1 MSRGGE
7 AINLS
12 DLSGEQV
19 SEWLQSFDTVLCDG
33 DGTIWQ
39 DDTAIEGAPDV
50 LNALQQRLGKA
61 VYIITN
67 NGLKTRQEL
76 FERSQRLGFQL
87 PSDRHIISPTAAIAD
102 YLVQSPEFDAK
113 RHKVYVV
120 GNAAISRELR
130 QHGIDSYG
138 AGESEELA
146 PDDKWPDWVA
156 REFGNPKAAEN
167 VGAVVVGWD
176 EYFSY
181 CKMAR
186 ACHIL
191 CSNQGSAFLV
201 TNRDAVHKY
210 PGFCIPGTAAFVA
223 GIEAC
228 AERDALEMGKPNPLV
243 LEPLTKSG
251 ALRTKRTLMI
261 GDCLKI
267 DVGFASNCGM
277 LSLLVGTGR
286 YGSLSDVQ
294 REKGK
299 LPQPDVYLPRLGD
312 LLQYL

>member
-1 MSRGGE
+1 MSRGG
-7 AINLS
+7 AINLT
-12 DLSGEQV
+12 DLSGGQV
-19 SEWLQSFDTVLCDG
+19 AEWLQSFDTILCDG

-50 LNALQQRLGKA
+50 LNALQHRLGKK
-61 VYIITN
+61 VYLITN

-76 FERSQRLGFQL
+76 FERSQRLGFHL

-102 YLVQSPEFDAK
+102 YLVQSPEFDRT

-120 GNAAISRELR
+120 GNAAIARELR

-138 AGESEELA
+138 AGGTEEL
-146 PDDKWPDWVA
+146 PPGDKWPDFVA
-156 REFGNPKAAEN
+156 REFGSPEAAKD

-191 CSNQGSAFLV
+191 CSNPGCAFLV

-210 PGFCIPGTAAFVA
+210 PAFCIPGTGAFVT

-228 AERDALEMGKPNPLV
+228 SEREALEMGKPNPLV

-251 ALRTKRTLMI
+251 ELQPERTLMI

-286 YGSLSDVQ
+286 YNNLSDVR
-294 REKGK
+294 RENGK
-299 LPQPDVYLPRLGD
+299 LAQPDFYLPRLAD
-312 LLQYL
+312 LLAYL

>member
-1 MSRGGE
+1 MSRGG
-7 AINLS
+7 AINLT
-12 DLSGEQV
+12 DLSGGQV
-19 SEWLQSFDTVLCDG
+19 GEWLQSFDTILCDG

-50 LNALQQRLGKA
+50 VNALQQRWGKK
-61 VYIITN
+61 VYLITN

-76 FERSQRLGFQL
+76 FERSQRLGFHL
-87 PSDRHIISPTAAIAD
+87 PSDRYIMSPTAAIAD
-102 YLVQSPEFDAK
+102 YLVESPGFDRA

-120 GNAAISRELR
+120 GNAAIARELR
-130 QHGIDSYG
+130 QHGIDSFG
-138 AGESEELA
+138 AGEAEHLA
-146 PDDKWPDWVA
+146 PGDMWPDFVA
-156 REFGNPKAAEN
+156 RELGNPQAAKD

-191 CSNQGSAFLV
+191 CSNPHSAFLV

-210 PGFCIPGTAAFVA
+210 PAFCIPGTGAFVA
-223 GIEAC
+223 AIEAC
-228 AERDALEMGKPNPLV
+228 AEREALEMGKPNPLV
-243 LEPLTKSG
+243 LEPLTKTG
-251 ALRTKRTLMI
+251 ELRTERTLMI

-286 YGSLSDVQ
+286 YSNLSDVR

-299 LPQPDVYLPRLGD
+299 LAQPDFYLPRLAD
-312 LLQYL
+312 LLPYL

>member
-39 DDTAIEGAPDV
+39 DDTPIEGAPDV

-113 RHKVYVV
+113 RHRVYVV
-120 GNAAISRELR
+120 GNAAIARELK

-146 PDDKWPDWVA
+146 PGDKWPDFVA
-156 REFGNPKAAEN
+156 RELGNPKAAEN

-191 CSNQGSAFLV
+191 CSNPGSAFLV

-223 GIEAC
+223 SIEAC

-251 ALRTKRTLMI
+251 ALKTERTLMI

-286 YGSLSDVQ
+286 YSSLSDVQ

-312 LLQYL
+312 LLPYL

>member
-1 MSRGGE
+1 MSRGE
-7 AINLS
+7 AITLT
-12 DLSGEQV
+12 DLSSDQV
-19 SEWLQSFDTVLCDG
+19 TEWLQSFDTVLCDG

-39 DDTAIEGAPDV
+39 DDTAIEGAVDV
-50 LNALQQRLGKA
+50 INALQQRLGKR
-61 VYIITN
+61 VYLITN

-76 FERSQRLGFQL
+76 FERSRRLGFQL
-87 PSDRHIISPTAAIAD
+87 PSERHVISPTAAIVD
-102 YLVQSPEFDAK
+102 YLVQRPEFDKA

-120 GNAAISRELR
+120 GNAAIARELKAY
-130 QHGIDSYG
+130 GIDSYG
-138 AGESEELA
+138 AGEPELL
-146 PDDKWPDWVA
+146 PPGDKWQDFVA
-156 REFGNPKAAEN
+156 REFGNPETAEG

-191 CSNQGSAFLV
+191 CSNPSAAFLV

-210 PGFCIPGTAAFVA
+210 PAFCIPGTAAFVA

-228 AERDALEMGKPNPLV
+228 SDRDALEMGKPNPLV
-243 LEPLTKSG
+243 LEPLTKTGS
-251 ALRTKRTLMI
+251 LNPERTLMI

-286 YGSLSDVQ
+286 YSNLSDVL
-294 REKGK
+294 REKDK

-312 LLQYL
+312 LLPHL

>member
-1 MSRGGE
+1 MSRGG
-7 AINLS
+7 AIDLTGLS
-12 DLSGEQV
+12 EEQV

-39 DDTAIEGAPDV
+39 DDTAIAGAPDV
-50 LNALQQRLGKA
+50 VNALQDRFDKK
-61 VYIITN
+61 VYLITN

-76 FERSQRLGFQL
+76 FERSQRLGFHL

-102 YLVQSPEFDAK
+102 YLVGSPKFDRT

-120 GNAAISRELR
+120 GNAAIARELR
-130 QHGIDSYG
+130 QRGIDSYG
-138 AGESEELA
+138 AGGTDEL
-146 PDDKWPDWVA
+146 PPGDKWPDFVT
-156 REFGNPKAAEN
+156 REFGNPEAAKD

-191 CSNQGSAFLV
+191 CSNPDAAFLV

-210 PGFCIPGTAAFVA
+210 PSFCIPGTGAFVA

-228 AERDALEMGKPNPLV
+228 SEREALEMGKPNPLV
-243 LEPLTKSG
+243 LEPFIKAEG
-251 ALRTKRTLMI
+251 LRTERTLMI

-286 YGSLSDVQ
+286 YNNLSDV
-294 REKGK
+294 RLEKDR
-299 LPQPDVYLPRLGD
+299 LPQPDFYLPRLGD
-312 LLQYL
+312 LLNIL

>member
-1 MSRGGE
+1 MSRGG
-7 AINLS
+7 AINLT
-12 DLSGEQV
+12 DWTKEQV
-19 SEWLQSFDTVLCDG
+19 AEWLQSFDTVLCDG

-50 LNALQQRLGKA
+50 LNALQQRLNKR
-61 VYIITN
+61 VYLITN

-76 FERSQRLGFQL
+76 FERSQRLGFHL

-102 YLVQSPEFDAK
+102 YLTGRREFDK
-113 RHKVYVV
+113 TRHKVYVV
-120 GNAAISRELR
+120 GNAAIARELR
-130 QHGIDSYG
+130 QHGIDSFG
-138 AGESEELA
+138 AGETELL
-146 PDDKWPDWVA
+146 PPGDKWQDFVA
-156 REFGNPKAAEN
+156 REFEDPAAARD
-167 VGAVVVGWD
+167 VAAVVVGWD

-191 CSNQGSAFLV
+191 CSNPGCAFLV

-210 PGFCIPGTAAFVA
+210 PAFCIPGTGAFVA

-228 AERDALEMGKPNPLV
+228 AEREALEMGKPNPLV

-251 ALRTKRTLMI
+251 ELRTERTLMI

-267 DVGFASNCGM
+267 DVGFASNSGM

-286 YGSLSDVQ
+286 YNNLPEVR

-299 LPQPDVYLPRLGD
+299 LPLPDVYLPRLAD
-312 LLQYL
+312 LLPYL

>member
-1 MSRGGE
+1 MSRGG
-7 AINLS
+7 AITLS
-12 DLSGEQV
+12 DLSREQV

-39 DDTAIEGAPDV
+39 DDTAIEGAV
-50 LNALQQRLGKA
+50 EVVNVLQQRLGKR
-61 VYIITN
+61 VYLITN

-76 FERSQRLGFQL
+76 FERSRRLGFQL
-87 PSDRHIISPTAAIAD
+87 PSEQHIISPTTAIVD
-102 YLVQSPEFDAK
+102 YLGQRTEFDKA

-120 GNAAISRELR
+120 GNAAIARELKA
-130 QHGIDSYG
+130 HGIDSYG
-138 AGESEELA
+138 AGEPDELA
-146 PDDKWPDWVA
+146 PGEKWQDFAA
-156 REFGNPKAAEN
+156 REFGNPEAVKDVA
-167 VGAVVVGWD
+167 AVVVGWD

-186 ACHIL
+186 ACNIL
-191 CSNQGSAFLV
+191 CSNPSSAFLV

-210 PGFCIPGTAAFVA
+210 PGFCIPGTAAFVS

-228 AERDALEMGKPNPLV
+228 SEREALEMGKPNPLV
-243 LEPLTKSG
+243 LEPLIKSG
-251 ALRTKRTLMI
+251 ALRPERTLMI

-286 YGSLSDVQ
+286 YSNLSAVLL
-294 REKGK
+294 EKEK

-312 LLQYL
+312 LLTHL

>member
-7 AINLS
+7 AVNLS

-19 SEWLQSFDTVLCDG
+19 SKWLQSFDTVLCDG

-113 RHKVYVV
+113 QHRVYVV
-120 GNAAISRELR
+120 GNAAIARELR
-130 QHGIDSYG
+130 QHGIDSFG
-138 AGESEELA
+138 AGEPEQLA
-146 PDDKWPDWVA
+146 PGDKWPDFAA
-156 REFGNPKAAEN
+156 RVLGDPKTAEN

-191 CSNQGSAFLV
+191 CSNPDSAFLV

-223 GIEAC
+223 GIEAS
-228 AERDALEMGKPNPLV
+228 AERTALEMGKPNPLV
-243 LEPLTKSG
+243 LQPLIKSG
-251 ALRTKRTLMI
+251 ALRAERTLMI

-286 YGSLSDVQ
+286 YSNLSDVQ
-294 REKGK
+294 REKDK
-299 LPQPDVYLPRLGD
+299 LTQPDVYLPRLGD
-312 LLQYL
+312 LLPYL